1 MLSEDTLRNVRA
13 LFPLLLAFTSPMLFA
28 DQVSFK
34 NGDRLTGSIVKSD
47 VQTLLITTAVAGE
60 VTVSEQEIQQLSSDI
75 PFHVVL
81 ACGKELVGR
90 MTTH

>member
-1 MLSEDTLRNVRA
+1 
-13 LFPLLLAFTSPMLFA
+13 
-28 DQVSFK
+28 
-34 NGDRLTGSIVKSD
+34 LTGSIVKSD
-47 VQTLLITTAVAGE
+47 VQILLITTAVAGE

-90 MTTH
+90 MTTR